1 MHAREAARTPDGA
14 RSGRQGA
21 DSARTARTAAVPVR
35 PGAGLPSPQEVAAL
49 QRSVGNAAVARMFE
63 EARHRHAPGC
73 GHQEPGGG
81 HQEPGGGEPVQR
93 SAVHRVLGSPGRPL
107 DAGLR
112 EEMEQ
117 RLRADFSDVRVHTG
131 TAAQRSAQE
140 VGARAYTS
148 GSHVVLGAGG
158 ADKHTLAHELTHVI
172 QQRNGPVAGTDHGN
186 GLRVSDPSDRFERE
200 AEATAR
206 RVMAAPVQRAV
217 AVPDAPG
224 GADRAPGGAVA
235 GGAVPAVQR
244 VVTVARGT
252 LSTAEET
259 EKVQWKAE
267 RHKRLPAADK
277 QAILAEIGRMA
288 EADGTEHFTSYE
300 KLIDAAHARVRAAS
314 GQNLAPVTP
323 VAIATGGFQHALTI
337 SDEEQM
343 KRHREVR
350 RRLSLRGVGLDLEA
364 FRNRQAMVNPFTY
377 SDVEDGAS
385 YTIGAGG
392 NFVLGS
398 VQEGDYSQL
407 FDLARSNSGLTE
419 QQLANRFIKALV
431 ESGSKPFDDLP
442 KDAQKYCAKIVA
454 IIQGAEFRR
463 AAANPTAAVAAF
475 NKVVTGETATL
486 HEAMNRFTLFAKAGG
501 GSADSQYHRDSKEP
515 DAELNARILQEFRS
529 LAQLVSANGF
539 DPNDEKQFYT
549 ACETIAVGS
558 MNSFKSNFS
567 YTMT

>member
-1 MHAREAARTPDGA
+1 MHAREAARTPNGA

-35 PGAGLPSPQEVAAL
+35 PAAGLPSPQEVAAL
-49 QRSVGNAAVARMFE
+49 QRTVGNAVVARMFE
-63 EARHRHAPGC
+63 EARHRHAPDC
-73 GHQEPGGG
+73 GHQEPG
-81 HQEPGGGEPVQR
+81 GGGEPVQR

-217 AVPDAPG
+217 AAPDAPG
-224 GADRAPGGAVA
+224 PADRAPDKAAPGGAA
-235 GGAVPAVQR
+235 PAVQR
-244 VVTVARGT
+244 VVKVVNAVIK
-252 LSTAEET
+252 ADET
-259 EKVQWKAE
+259 DKVQWKAG
-267 RHKRLPAADK
+267 RHQRLPEADK
-277 QAILAEIGRMA
+277 KAILAEIGRMA
-288 EADGTEHFTSYE
+288 EAEESVRFRSYE
-300 KLIDAAHARVRAAS
+300 ELIDAAHARVRAAS

-323 VAIATGGFQHALTI
+323 VAVATGALQHALTI

-343 KRHREVR
+343 KRHKEVR

-407 FDLARSNSGLTE
+407 FDLARSKSGLTE
-419 QQLANRFIKALV
+419 QQLANRFIKALS
-431 ESGSKPFDDLP
+431 ESGSRPFDDLP
-442 KDAQKYCAKIVA
+442 KDAQKYCAKVVA

-475 NKVVTGETATL
+475 NKVATGETATL
-486 HEAMNRFTLFAKAGG
+486 HEAMNTFTLFAKAGG

-539 DPNDEKQFYT
+539 DPNDEKQFYE

>member
-14 RSGRQGA
+14 RSGRRGA

-49 QRSVGNAAVARMFE
+49 QRTVGNAAVARMFE
-63 EARHRHAPGC
+63 EARHRHGPGC
-73 GHQEPGGG
+73 GHQEPDGGG
-81 HQEPGGGEPVQR
+81 APVQR

-117 RLRADFSDVRVHTG
+117 RLQADFSDVRVHTG

-148 GSHVVLGAGG
+148 GSHVVLGAAG

-224 GADRAPGGAVA
+224 RVDRAPGGAA
-235 GGAVPAVQR
+235 PAVQR

-252 LSTAEET
+252 IGSSGET
-259 EKVQWKAE
+259 DKVQWNAG
-267 RHKRLPAADK
+267 RHKNLPEADRK
-277 QAILAEIGRMA
+277 AILAEIGRMA
-288 EADGTEHFTSYE
+288 DAEESEHFTSYE

-323 VAIATGGFQHALTI
+323 VAVATGALQHTLTI

-343 KRHREVR
+343 KRHKEVR
-350 RRLSLRGVGLDLEA
+350 RRLSLRGVSLDLEA

-407 FDLARSNSGLTE
+407 FDLARSKSGLTE
-419 QQLANRFIKALV
+419 QQLANRFIKALS
-431 ESGSKPFDDLP
+431 ESGSRPFDDLP

-486 HEAMNRFTLFAKAGG
+486 HEAMNTFTLFAKAGG
-501 GSADSQYHRDSKEP
+501 GSADSQYHRAGKEP